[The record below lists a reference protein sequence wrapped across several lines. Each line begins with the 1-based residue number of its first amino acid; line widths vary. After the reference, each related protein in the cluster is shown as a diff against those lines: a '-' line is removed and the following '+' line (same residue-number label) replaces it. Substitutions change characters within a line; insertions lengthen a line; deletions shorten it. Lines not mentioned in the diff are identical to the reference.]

1 MSNNN
6 WQDISKQDGV
16 IVIGL
21 AVIFT
26 ALYFL
31 AASISL

>member
-6 WQDISKQDGV
+6 WQDISKQDSV

-26 ALYFL
+26 GLYFL